1 MGDDRNAC
9 RMIKIAASLA
19 ILLVAAAPA
28 HAQSRC
34 RVVDGDTLRCGAER
48 VRIIGLDAPEMRGE
62 CPREI
67 RAARAATARMA
78 QLIEPGITLERRGND
93 RYRRTLAVV
102 RDRSGRDLAVVMIR
116 EGHARPY
123 NGRGRRGGWCDVR

>member
-1 MGDDRNAC
+1 MGERRNAC
-9 RMIKIAASLA
+9 RMIKIASALA
-19 ILLVAAAPA
+19 VLLLATAPA

-62 CPREI
+62 CPRES
-67 RAARAATARMA
+67 RAARAATARME
-78 QLIEPGITLERRGND
+78 QLISGGITLERRGND

-102 RDRSGRDLAVVMIR
+102 RDRRGRDLAVVMIR

-123 NGRGRRGGWCDVR
+123 NGRGPRGGWCNVR